1 MKKRLWSVLLAGIL
15 SIGTLQTTGLTAAAE
30 ARAAGYAFDYAIQ
43 ASDIRDD
50 GNRYGVAKVYNYGDT
65 AGNKDYWQILALAAY
80 SNENKLNTS
89 FWSYAGGT
97 LRYGGTA
104 SDAIKRAFE
113 KGDFT
118 YADKLD
124 NYVNRWTYGSRY
136 NTAGYTTGHHNKGWH
151 DALIMIPQL
160 GMKYEYAFLKTSGKN
175 GQSKYLFK
183 YRDDYNYTGVCFV
196 PGYAYDFV
204 DPSEGKSYGT
214 LYWFP
219 ARVNDGNYRYWG
231 AGKNTNMRKYYHMT
245 DYKTN
250 SSFSDTFQVFE
261 LSDELY
267 NLRDAT
273 GLQLSTRYVS
283 GSYGRDAGA
292 KVNLEE
298 GYLSRRVCTP
308 NIYLY
313 TADGSTMEDAEYA
326 ALLNSIRPDIQL
338 VKGKSGGDGRNGLY
352 VGSTLR
358 FAFSNAVY
366 QPVILKASG
375 SSQWGWNRNSS
386 GLGTENATLE
396 IIPEATGGAK
406 ASDISVYMVFERRQT
421 VQLDER
427 LAAGLGEK
435 QITYTAVNS
444 PTDYRQQAKDYNF
457 DSKAGT
463 WTLADFTGNA
473 VNVTNLRTIN
483 FHLPD
488 WEIRL
493 DGQTYAGD
501 ETITIPTSLY
511 QTRELKFEFVFC
523 PSEETPVAVKM
534 APQVRNGLI
543 YNGDEQQ
550 GVTEENGYTLS
561 GHRAVDA
568 GEYTATATL
577 NEGYTW
583 ADGSTEARSYTWK
596 IGKAFQN
603 APEGLTGQ
611 EPTAEGESDGLIQGT
626 TEAMEYATDA
636 AFSDA
641 KDCGEGTT
649 EGLAA
654 GVYYVRYK
662 EDANHYAGAPVMI
675 QIGEGGEPAN
685 FVNLEVI
692 GGSGGGSFLVGA
704 TVRVAAQA
712 PGEGQVFSGWNGL
725 EQVTL
730 VSGSASDMEIEI
742 QMPEGGVRLEAI
754 YTAQQ
759 TYTVTVE
766 NGTGSGDYLPGSRVS
781 VTADPPAE
789 QCQVFDKWQLTEGTV
804 KLIDETKTALGF
816 EMKAENVTLTAS
828 YRYEHTFAWVID
840 KKATETETGLRHEE
854 CVLCGEEKEPE
865 IIPATGGSTDP
876 EQPENPDG
884 PKDPETPEGP
894 TDPEKPNPPEDQK
907 PSGGGNGGTDN
918 NGGSQADGNNN
929 TTTTDTGTSGG
940 SSGHHHH
947 SGSSA
952 QAAKPASAAQQTVS
966 AKTGDTTPAGQWA
979 ALGGL
984 SALFLAAVWYKRR
997 KYYRK

>member
-15 SIGTLQTTGLTAAAE
+15 SIGTLQTAGLTAAAE
-30 ARAAGYAFDYAIQ
+30 ARASGYSLDYAIK

-65 AGNKDYWQILALAAY
+65 AGNKDYWQVLALAAY
-80 SNENKLNTS
+80 SNENELNNR
-89 FWSYAGGT
+89 FWDYAASSLSYGS
-97 LRYGGTA
+97 TA
-104 SDAIKRAFE
+104 PDAIQRAFE

-124 NYVNRWTYGSRY
+124 NYVNRWSYGERY
-136 NTAGYTTGHHNKGWH
+136 NTAGYSTGHHDRGWH

-160 GMKYEYAFLKTSGKN
+160 GMKYDYAFLMTSGKN
-175 GQSKYLFK
+175 GKSASGWYGGN
-183 YRDDYNYTGVCFV
+183 DYNYTGVCFV

-204 DPSEGKSYGT
+204 APNEEYSYGT

-231 AGKNTNMRKYYHMT
+231 AGKNTNMWKYSHMT
-245 DYKTN
+245 DYKTD
-250 SSFSDTFQVFE
+250 SWFSNTFQVFK

-267 NLRDAT
+267 NMKDAT
-273 GLQLSTRYVS
+273 GIQLSTRYVS
-283 GSYGRDAGA
+283 NGNAGDAGA
-292 KVNLEE
+292 RINLEE

-313 TADGSTMEDAEYA
+313 TADGSTMENTEYA

-352 VGSTLR
+352 VGSTLC
-358 FAFSNAVY
+358 FDFQDAVY

-386 GLGTENATLE
+386 GLGTGNTTLE
-396 IIPEATGGAK
+396 IMPEATGGAK

-427 LAAGLGEK
+427 LAAGLAEK
-435 QITYTAVNS
+435 QITYTAANS
-444 PTDYRQQAKDYNF
+444 PTDYRQQAKDYSF

-463 WTLADFTGNA
+463 WTLADFTENT
-473 VNVTNLRTIN
+473 VDVTNLRTVN

-488 WEIRL
+488 WKIRL

-501 ETITIPTSLY
+501 ENITIPASLY
-511 QTRELKFEFVFC
+511 QTKELKFEFVSC

-534 APQVRNGLI
+534 APQVRTGLI

-561 GHRAVDA
+561 GHRATDA
-568 GEYTATATL
+568 GEYTATAEL

-596 IGKAFQN
+596 IGKAFQSV
-603 APEGLTGQ
+603 PEGVTSQ
-611 EPTAEGESDGLIQGT
+611 EPSAEGESDGLIQGT
-626 TEAMEYATDA
+626 TEAMEYASDT
-636 AFSDA
+636 AFPDA
-641 KDCGEGTT
+641 KDCGESTT
-649 EGLAA
+649 EGLAS

-662 EDANHYAGAPVMI
+662 EDANHHAGAPAVV
-675 QIGEGGEPAN
+675 QIGEGGEPAV
-685 FVNLEVI
+685 FAELEVKN
-692 GGSGGGSFLVGA
+692 GSGSGSFPVGA
-704 TVRVAAQA
+704 TVRIAAHA
-712 PGEGQVFSGWNGL
+712 PGEGQVFAGWSGL
-725 EQVTL
+725 ENVIL

-742 QMPEGGVRLEAI
+742 QMPEGGAQIEAV
-754 YTAQQ
+754 YTAQK
-759 TYTVTVE
+759 TYTVTVK

-781 VTADPPAE
+781 VTADPPGE
-789 QCQVFDKWQLTEGTV
+789 QCQVFDKWQLTEGTATFA
-804 KLIDETKTALGF
+804 DEAKTALGF
-816 EMKAENVTLTAS
+816 EMKAENVTLTAT
-828 YRYEHTFAWVID
+828 YRYDHNFAWVID

-854 CVLCGEEKEPE
+854 CVLCGEKKEPE
-865 IIPATGGSTDP
+865 IIPATGGGATDP

-884 PKDPETPEGP
+884 PKDPGTSDGSGE
-894 TDPEKPNPPEDQK
+894 PEKPNPPENQK
-907 PSGGGNGGTDN
+907 PSGDGD
-918 NGGSQADGNNN
+918 GGSGSNDNGNAN
-929 TTTTDTGTSGG
+929 TGTSDSG

-952 QAAKPASAAQQTVS
+952 QTAKPASAAQKTVS
-966 AKTGDTTPAGQWA
+966 AKTGDNMPTGQWA

-984 SALFLAAVWYKRR
+984 SMLFLAAAWHIRR
-997 KYYRK
+997 KYYR